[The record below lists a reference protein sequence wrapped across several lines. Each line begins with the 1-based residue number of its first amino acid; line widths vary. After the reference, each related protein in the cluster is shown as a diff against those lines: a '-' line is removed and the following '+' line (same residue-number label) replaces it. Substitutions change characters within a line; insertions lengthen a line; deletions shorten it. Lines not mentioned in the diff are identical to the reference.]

1 MALYNEGCPNY
12 LKLEFRALYSCSLRS
27 SAAIFIVVII
37 IIISFFFKPSKIE
50 EIVIFMIRE
59 GNT

>member
-1 MALYNEGCPNY
+1 MLIVDLN
-12 LKLEFRALYSCSLRS
+12 KLSDDNLASELVGNRN
-27 SAAIFIVVII
+27 
-37 IIISFFFKPSKIE
+37 FFFKPSKIE